1 MAVASWVQSVNRG
14 RCTRSTPGCGGGLNS
29 VDEWKAAA
37 ITLQWKSLHRK
48 GGDLLGL
55 EAREGEEWTIP
66 CRVDRESIN
75 SILLMRQPRTWKNH
89 INCPWSHNRLE
100 AELELK
106 FRSCDP
112 YLLNTSMLYNPL
124 FLLFSQTSN
133 VFAGRNNFSFSVP
146 LGITFY
152 LISSFFME

>member
-1 MAVASWVQSVNRG
+1 MAVASWVQSVNRE

-29 VDEWKAAA
+29 VDEWKEEA
-37 ITLQWKSLHRK
+37 ITLQWKLLHRK

-55 EAREGEEWTIP
+55 EGREGEEWTIP

-112 YLLNTSMLYNPL
+112 YLLILQC
-124 FLLFSQTSN
+124 FIIH
-133 VFAGRNNFSFSVP
+133 SFSYSPKQVMC
-146 LGITFY
+146 LQEEV
-152 LISSFFME
+152 ISAFQFHWG